1 MAVGQTGASGA
12 CVAWPVAVEYKHAR
26 VLAPIL
32 PRQGVEPTARGIVP
46 SPNFATP
53 MDVQV
58 L

>member
-1 MAVGQTGASGA
+1 MVAGLTGAPGA
-12 CVAWPVAVEYKHAR
+12 SVAWPVAVEYKHAH

-32 PRQGVEPTARGIVP
+32 PRQVVESSARDIVP

-58 L
+58 F

>member
-1 MAVGQTGASGA
+1 MAVGQTGVPGA
-12 CVAWPVAVEYKHAR
+12 GVAWPVAVEYKHAH

-32 PRQGVEPTARGIVP
+32 PQQGVESTARDIVP

-58 L
+58 I